1 MKSSRDSRFL
11 KKVLTAAETESV
23 RKADNP
29 AAALWSFWAAKE
41 AAYKV
46 IKKIN
51 NCAPFLPRRWEV
63 FLWPAARRYFDGEV
77 SLSGEF
83 KVFVRL
89 FLEEEVLQCL
99 AADEVVSLDKIICA
113 HAFLPAEENVSEA
126 EASSFLRDYAARKI
140 SEYLRVNTSA
150 VRIERNIVE
159 GEPGPPRLFVGNAAS
174 RGDIS
179 LSHDGRLVAFA
190 FLP

>member
-23 RKADNP
+23 RKADDP

-41 AAYKV
+41 AAYKI

-51 NCAPFLPRRWEV
+51 NGASFLPRRWEV
-63 FLWPAARRYFDGEV
+63 FLRPAARRYFDGEV
-77 SLSGEF
+77 ALGGKF
-83 KVFVRL
+83 KVFIRL
-89 FLEEEVLQCL
+89 FLHEEFLHCL
-99 AADEVVSLDKIICA
+99 AADGAGALDEIIYA
-113 HAFLPAEENVSEA
+113 HSIFPDEKDIAAEG
-126 EASSFLRDYAARKI
+126 ASSYLRDFAARKI
-140 SEYLRVNTSA
+140 AEHLSLNASA

-159 GEPGPPRLFVGNAAS
+159 GEPGPPRLYLVDDAS
-174 RGDIS
+174 FGDIS
-179 LSHDGRLVAFA
+179 LSHDGRFVAFA